1 MAFSASELSALHA
14 QGLLAGFLDREEF
27 RRAVQRGDWHR
38 VHRAGEVILDK
49 GCAPAGIFLVVH
61 GTLELMLRN
70 RDGDEH
76 IAGLSRAGDCC
87 GLEAVLGGRPSVYE
101 LRALTQTTLL
111 FLPRELVLEW
121 IDTIPAFAQ
130 RVMQTVAREVGQL
143 YAEIDG
149 IQSRSTLERLAC
161 YLHCGERRQCRGGQA
176 REQFS
181 ISLPYFKLAQRLG
194 ASQPHLSR
202 ALRSLEDNGVIT
214 RDGRHLQVRDAQAF
228 ARLLCNGC
236 RHGRTRPHSPTAA
249 AG

>member
-1 MAFSASELSALHA
+1 MTFSPSELSALNA
-14 QGLLAGFLDREEF
+14 QGLLAGFLDRDEF
-27 RRAVQRGDWHR
+27 RLAVQRGEGHR
-38 VHRAGEVILDK
+38 IHRAGAVILDK
-49 GCAPAGIFLVVH
+49 GCAPAGIYLVVH

-70 RDGDEH
+70 RDGGEH

-87 GLEAVLGGRPSVYE
+87 GLEAVLCGRPSVYE
-101 LRALTQTTLL
+101 LRALTQSTLL
-111 FLPRELVLEW
+111 FLPREWVLEW
-121 IDTIPAFAQ
+121 IDRVPGFAR
-130 RVMQTVAREVGQL
+130 RVLQTVAREVGQL

-161 YLHCGERRQCRGGQA
+161 YLHCGERRECRGEPA

-181 ISLPYFKLAQRLG
+181 IALPYFKLAQRLG

-202 ALRSLEDNGVIT
+202 ALRSLEDSGVIT

-236 RHGRTRPHSPTAA
+236 HHRRVRALSPTAPA
-249 AG
+249 C